1 MKPII
6 YGSRTGTKEEM
17 VSNNSKSLSCQY
29 SRREIIAMD
38 KMQIPTE
45 LKRAVLKKKL
55 IRVIL
60 FVLLSVWNIV
70 VVINWWSVLFPVEQ
84 INVIASYSIAIIF
97 LALPVFLTRIYK
109 LFTDSNYMG
118 TIRDVKIQTVVDS
131 KLKWRMTLENLYRKN
146 VVYIT
151 LETPNGKHIQRKV
164 LESLPAHTENLDKY
178 QVGDQIL
185 HLYGTGITIVLPVP
199 NDTRCSCAMCGG
211 NNDISNDVCVHC
223 GKPLIKC
230 GLGRE

>member
-1 MKPII
+1 MHKI
-6 YGSRTGTKEEM
+6 
-17 VSNNSKSLSCQY
+17 
-29 SRREIIAMD
+29 
-38 KMQIPTE
+38 QIPVE

-60 FVLLSVWNIV
+60 FVLLSAWNIV
-70 VVINWWSVLFPVEQ
+70 VVINWWNFLFPVEQ

-118 TIRDVKIQTVVDS
+118 TIRDVKIQAVVGS
-131 KLKWRMTLENLYRKN
+131 KSTHVLASRESLYRKN
-146 VVYIT
+146 EVYVTI
-151 LETPNGKHIQRKV
+151 ETPNGKHIERKV
-164 LESLPAHTENLDKY
+164 LEDLPTHTENLDKY
-178 QVGDQIL
+178 RVGDQVL

-199 NDTRCSCAMCGG
+199 KDTRCSCAMCGG
-211 NNDISNDVCVHC
+211 SNDISNDVCVHC